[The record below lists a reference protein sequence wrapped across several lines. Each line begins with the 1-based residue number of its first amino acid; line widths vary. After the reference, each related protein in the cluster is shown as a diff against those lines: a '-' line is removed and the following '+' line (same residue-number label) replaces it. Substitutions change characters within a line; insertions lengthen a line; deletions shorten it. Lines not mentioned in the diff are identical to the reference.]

1 MGVPM
6 KVIKKVQNR
15 SSRQP
20 KEEIVMPDKLSI
32 EEMEKR
38 LGIDKSK
45 IRPILAS
52 PSDIKDLEEKGDS
65 FREWYEEE
73 LRDFYEEENK

>member
-6 KVIKKVQNR
+6 KVVKKVRNR
-15 SSRQP
+15 SRRHP
-20 KEEIVMPDKLSI
+20 KKETVMPDKLSI
-32 EEMEKR
+32 EEIEKR

-52 PSDIKDLEEKGDS
+52 PSDVKDLEEKRDS

-73 LRDFYEEENK
+73 LRALYEEENR